1 MINKIL
7 EIFRERLCNG
17 KALADQKSKD
27 FCL

>member
-1 MINKIL
+1 MVNKKFEVI
-7 EIFRERLCNG
+7 RERLCNG